1 MECSDELKPLLAGF
15 VDGELTTVE
24 QQAVEEHVAGC
35 AICRE
40 LLDEQRAA
48 ADAYGQYTIEDV
60 PEAQWGTMWARLE
73 PELPEPAKRV
83 DLESL
88 ASVATDDEAAA
99 EQPGEPGAADAT
111 EAPVPKIVTGSPP
124 EVPGESPE
132 AGETPDAPP
141 EPEAKVD
148 EAEEEPVVRLS
159 KKRPKRPRVF
169 KPLRFRRMRH
179 TVWAHAAGIA
189 ACLLVAAM
197 VFLSIKPVIRV
208 DEFARSDEVMVEL
221 VMSDDPRAMPR
232 QMTLDADGGGQIPL
246 VWIVDITDDG
256 MIIEEGI
263 R

>member
-1 MECSDELKPLLAGF
+1 MECSEELKPLLAGF
-15 VDGELTTVE
+15 VDGELTAVE
-24 QQAVEEHVAGC
+24 QQAVEEHVGKCEA
-35 AICRE
+35 CRE

-48 ADAYGQYTIEDV
+48 AEAYARYAIEEVSDD
-60 PEAQWGTMWARLE
+60 QWGAMWAKLD
-73 PELPEPAKRV
+73 PELPKPAKRV

-88 ASVATDDEAAA
+88 ASVATDDEGAA
-99 EQPGEPGAADAT
+99 ELPDEPEAADAT
-111 EAPVPKIVTGSPP
+111 EGEAS
-124 EVPGESPE
+124 VPGVVTESPE
-132 AGETPDAPP
+132 VADEEADASPAA
-141 EPEAKVD
+141 EAKAD
-148 EAEEEPVVRLS
+148 EAEEETVVRLP

-208 DEFARSDEVMVEL
+208 DEFARSDEVVVEL
-221 VMSDDPRAMPR
+221 VMSDNPRAMPR
-232 QMTLDADGGGQIPL
+232 QMTLHADGGGQIPL